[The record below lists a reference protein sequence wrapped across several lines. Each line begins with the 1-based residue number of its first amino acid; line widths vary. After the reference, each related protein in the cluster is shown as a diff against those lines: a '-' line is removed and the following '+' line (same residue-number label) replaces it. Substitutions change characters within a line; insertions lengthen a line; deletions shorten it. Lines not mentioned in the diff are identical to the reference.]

1 VYNFILLFI
10 SFHYSRLKGKVYQAG
25 LPLFVSIEPTTS
37 CNLRCPQCP
46 SGLREFTRPTG
57 MLQEELFKS
66 LILQLKGHLFSLTF
80 YFQGEPFLNPDFLKM
95 VAFANQQGIYTIT
108 STNAHY
114 MNEETAKA
122 TVQSKLDELIISVDG
137 SSQYSYSK
145 YRVGGQLEKVVE
157 GTKQILLQKK
167 ILKSYFPHVVWQFIV
182 FKHNEKE
189 IDEIRALAKDLGVNE
204 VRIKT
209 AQIYD
214 FENGHD
220 WIPDNADY
228 SRYEK
233 TSNGKYKIK
242 NKLLNQCWRMWQG
255 CVITWDGK
263 VVPCCFD
270 KDAKYRL
277 GELKTQKFSEVW
289 HSGEYQHFRQSILK
303 GRNQIDICTN
313 CTEGTKVW
321 A

>member
-1 VYNFILLFI
+1 M
-10 SFHYSRLKGKVYQAG
+10 LKEDFFQ
-25 LPLFVSIEPTTS
+25 
-37 CNLRCPQCP
+37 
-46 SGLREFTRPTG
+46 
-57 MLQEELFKS
+57 S
-66 LILQLKGHLFSLTF
+66 LILQLKKHLFSLTF

-95 VAFANQQGIYTIT
+95 VTFANQHGIYTIT

-114 MNEETAKA
+114 LSSETARA
-122 TVQSKLDELIISVDG
+122 TVQSQLDELIISVDG
-137 SSQYSYSK
+137 GSQASYAK
-145 YRVGGQLEKVVE
+145 YRVGGQFEKVIE
-157 GTKQILLQKK
+157 GTKQILQQKSA
-167 ILKSYFPHVVWQFIV
+167 LKSNFPHVVWQFIV
-182 FKHNEKE
+182 FKHNETE
-189 IDEIRALAKDLGVNE
+189 IDEIKRLGKELGVNE

-214 FENGHD
+214 YEHGEE
-220 WIPDNADY
+220 WIPENPKY

-233 TSNGKYKIK
+233 TKKGAFKIK

-270 KDAKYRL
+270 KDAKYQL
-277 GELKTQKFSEVW
+277 GELKQQSFASVW
-289 HSGEYQHFRQSILK
+289 HSEEYNHFRQSILK
-303 GRNQIDICTN
+303 GRDQIDICTN